1 MRLVL
6 RETRLSFS
14 RAPVLAA
21 LSVTTIAFAL
31 FVVGLVGL
39 AALNLR
45 ETLGDVE
52 ERVEVVA
59 YLTRGTPIEVITVAL
74 SDIQAFPGVESAV
87 YVPEEEALAQVR
99 REMPEFRDVFD
110 DLATNPL
117 PASIEVK
124 LLPGYRDSENV
135 AQVAQWLAG
144 FRFADDILFGRDWI
158 ERLDRLKNIATV
170 VGLVIGGAFAV
181 ASIIIIGTTVRM
193 SVLHRSREISIMRL
207 VGATDGFIRR
217 PFLLD
222 GLIKGALGGI
232 AAIGLNYAAYAA
244 INQMF
249 RATFFSL
256 QQALLLVAFGT
267 ALGFLASAM
276 SVGRHLGRVQPS

>member
-1 MRLVL
+1 MRLIL

-158 ERLDRLKNIATV
+158 ERLDRLRNIATV